1 MMSVSPNRAERR
13 KIQTRER
20 LKQAAIELILAYGY
34 PALTIKAITD
44 QADLGY
50 GTFYLYYTERDDI
63 VWEVLHDNAEQW
75 RSEVD
80 KRLASIPTFQRE
92 YLSWIAVFRFASLYR
107 DSFIAMM
114 VKPGSAKILQN
125 YQNYL
130 AQLHETNIRAGFYSA
145 HLDLPPA
152 FQAQFMSGALVR
164 LLIWWLETS
173 QPYTPAEMATMLYQT
188 IFRQPPP
195 QDVPVNFW
203 DNVF

>member
-1 MMSVSPNRAERR
+1 MTSRPSEDS
-13 KIQTRER
+13 
-20 LKQAAIELILAYGY
+20 LIARYFA
-34 PALTIKAITD
+34 PA
-44 QADLGY
+44 G
-50 GTFYLYYTERDDI
+50 
-63 VWEVLHDNAEQW
+63 
-75 RSEVD
+75 
-80 KRLASIPTFQRE
+80 
-92 YLSWIAVFRFASLYR
+92 
-107 DSFIAMM
+107 AMM

-130 AQLHETNIRAGFYSA
+130 AQLHETNIRNGFYSA
-145 HLDLPPA
+145 HLDLPPE

-203 DNVF
+203 DEVF